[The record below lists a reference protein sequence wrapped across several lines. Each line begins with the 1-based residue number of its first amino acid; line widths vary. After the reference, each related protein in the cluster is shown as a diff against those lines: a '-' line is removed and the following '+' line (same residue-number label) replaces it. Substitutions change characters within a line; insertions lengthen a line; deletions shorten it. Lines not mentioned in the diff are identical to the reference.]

1 MGLFDKKYCDICGAQ
16 IKLFGNKKV
25 EDGNVCKDCA
35 SKLSPFFSDRRK
47 STVNEIKQQLQYRQ
61 QNQINLQSF
70 SPTKVVGNSY
80 KVYVDDNSGKFVVCN
95 SDYRKSNADLIDLKS
110 LYSLK
115 VVVVEDKSEI
125 FQEDKDGNEVS
136 YQPPRYEY
144 SYDFEVSMKVNH
156 PYFEDIE
163 FKLNREEIDDPTSIM
178 FNQYVSMVDELKAAL
193 LYSGNVLDVS
203 NITNPLYTSAGTTNN
218 YTTTTDSSS
227 WYCPKCGNSNT
238 ENFCSKCGTARPTV
252 AVSYCT
258 GCGYKFESSEP
269 VKFCPKCGK
278 QQF

>member
-16 IKLFGNKKV
+16 IKLFGNRKV

-47 STVNEIKQQLQYRQ
+47 STVNDIKQQLQYRQ

-80 KVYVDDNSGKFVVCN
+80 KVYVDDNSSKFVVCN

-193 LYSGNVLDVS
+193 SYSGNVLDVS
-203 NITNPLYTSAGTTNN
+203 NITNPLYTSAGTTYN

-258 GCGYKFESSEP
+258 GCGYKFESSES

>member
-193 LYSGNVLDVS
+193 SYSGNVLDVS

-227 WYCPKCGNSNT
+227 WYCPKCGNSKIGRASCR
-238 ENFCSKCGTARPTV
+238 ERV
-252 AVSYCT
+252 
-258 GCGYKFESSEP
+258 
-269 VKFCPKCGK
+269 
-278 QQF
+278 